1 MEKVLIIGANGKTGR
16 ILTFK
21 LKNHEQYI
29 PVAMVR
35 DEKQVP
41 FFEKEGIE
49 TVIGDL
55 EKDFDHAFEGI
66 DKVIFA
72 AGSGPKTGKEKT
84 LAVDKKGAIKTIE
97 LGAKKGIKKYV
108 MLSSRGAENAEK
120 ADESMQHYLLAK
132 KEADEQLK
140 KSGLNHAI
148 VRPGRLTDGPFT
160 GKIKVDAVLNEK
172 GDISRE
178 DVAAVLIYMLDEN
191 IKGNQVFGILSGEVE
206 IPAAI
211 QLFLKSVQAVV

>member
-1 MEKVLIIGANGKTGR
+1 MDKVLIIGANGKTGR
-16 ILTFK
+16 ILAFK
-21 LKNHEQYI
+21 LKNHEQYV

-35 DEKQVP
+35 DKEQVAY
-41 FFEKEGIE
+41 FEKEGIK
-49 TVIGDL
+49 TVLGDL
-55 EKDFDHAFEGI
+55 EKDLNHAFEGL

-72 AGSGPKTGKEKT
+72 AGSGSKTGKEKT
-84 LAVDKKGAIKTIE
+84 LSVDKEGAIKTIT
-97 LGAKKGIKKYV
+97 LSAQKKIKKYV

-120 ADESMQHYLLAK
+120 VDGSMQHYLLAK
-132 KEADEQLK
+132 KAADEQLK

-160 GKIKVDAVLNEK
+160 GKIKVDAVLNDK

-178 DVAAVLIYMLDEN
+178 DVAEVLIFMLDEN

-211 QLFLKSVQAVV
+211 PLFLKSGQAVV